1 MSILLWHMAG
11 PSYPE
16 RRASRLFQ
24 LQYGAPLCLSRL
36 SPESADEPT
45 LLDLIEQTI
54 EHTPR
59 KRCMRAALKREPD
72 LRCIIFGIVATS
84 IGSGKV
90 KGLS

>member
-1 MSILLWHMAG
+1 MAG

-24 LQYGAPLCLSRL
+24 LQYGAPLYLSRL
-36 SPESADEPT
+36 SLESADEPT

-72 LRCIIFGIVATS
+72 LRCIVFWHRRYQYRFRESERTV
-84 IGSGKV
+84 
-90 KGLS
+90 LNY